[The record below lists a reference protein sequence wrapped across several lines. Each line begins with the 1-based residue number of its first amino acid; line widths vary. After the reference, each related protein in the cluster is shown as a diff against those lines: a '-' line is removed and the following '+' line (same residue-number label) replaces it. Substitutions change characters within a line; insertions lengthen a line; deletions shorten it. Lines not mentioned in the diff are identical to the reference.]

1 MPSSEKKDI
10 NVHSEHKSKLIMAT
24 CNQKY
29 VSCTSIYMYTV
40 FCCESRLKRTDRSIC
55 LFGKVKNTL
64 LFYFLDL
71 VNSQYIICSR
81 SRSKCILYFG
91 VTLG

>member
-10 NVHSEHKSKLIMAT
+10 NVHSEHKAKLNHGT

-40 FCCESRLKRTDRSIC
+40 FCCGSRIKRTDRSIC
-55 LFGKVKNTL
+55 LFGKVKKTL
-64 LFYFLDL
+64 YYYTSLILSYL
-71 VNSQYIICSR
+71 ICSR

-91 VTLG
+91 MTLG